1 MNNTVPKYVIVG
13 GVSSIAPIKIIG
25 LYVIGIFVDL

>member
-13 GVSSIAPIKIIG
+13 GVSLNAPRKIIG